1 MQTVAPLIDEQ
12 LVSSKA
18 SDLALQNI
26 HDKIRF
32 NTSNMSK
39 NQKKKRFFCW
49 AKEEEIQPKY
59 DEFMLTFF
67 FFLNDRT
74 EKSWEATSKNR
85 LRWQILQWRKWL
97 RIIFRWTSVQLQQLE
112 TTIVWFRRSIQ
123 DCRTQNQG
131 RSNDLVEGQEEL
143 FREQAHFLQIKDVH
157 RRR

>member
-74 EKSWEATSKNR
+74 EKS
-85 LRWQILQWRKWL
+85 
-97 RIIFRWTSVQLQQLE
+97 
-112 TTIVWFRRSIQ
+112 
-123 DCRTQNQG
+123 
-131 RSNDLVEGQEEL
+131 
-143 FREQAHFLQIKDVH
+143 
-157 RRR
+157 